1 MTNLKYIQT
10 CSKEQLTKFLC
21 ELFEG
26 APDVCSYCPAS
37 KHCFIGHTGFQDWLD
52 DEREEVT
59 GHDGESGKW
68 IPLGHRMGVLKH
80 PFSEDY
86 RCSLCGYEQYTIFEY
101 PPRECPKCRA
111 TMTLGEE

>member
-1 MTNLKYIQT
+1 MTNYEYIKS
-10 CSKEQLTKFLC
+10 CSKEQLIKFLC
-21 ELFEG
+21 DLFH
-26 APDVCSYCPAS
+26 ADICSFCPAS

-52 DEREEVT
+52 DEHEEVT
-59 GHDGESGKW
+59 GHYGESGKW

-101 PPRECPKCRA
+101 PPRECPKCGA
-111 TMTLGEE
+111 TMTLGDE